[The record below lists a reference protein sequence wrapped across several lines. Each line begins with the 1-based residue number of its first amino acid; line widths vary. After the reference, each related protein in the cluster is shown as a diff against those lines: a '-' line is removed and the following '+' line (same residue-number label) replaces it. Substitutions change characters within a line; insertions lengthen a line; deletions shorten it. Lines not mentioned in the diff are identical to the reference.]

1 MLRQAASQLRTRFPA
16 LPRAAVGAGVQ
27 SPALRDV
34 FAQFY
39 GTVPETHKYLKSHEY
54 AVLEGDV
61 ATVGITDHAQS
72 ELGDVVY
79 VELPEVGSTVT
90 AQETFGVVESVKAA
104 SDVYSPI
111 SGEVVAINE
120 DLVENPGKVNE
131 SPYEEGWFIKVK
143 PSAPAE
149 MDSLLDAA
157 AYTAHCSD

>member
-1 MLRQAASQLRTRFPA
+1 VRAHAGALDRRSCLGEEAASLSLTEQGFEC
-16 LPRAAVGAGVQ
+16 RAQ
-27 SPALRDV
+27 
-34 FAQFY
+34 
-39 GTVPETHKYLKSHEY
+39 
-54 AVLEGDV
+54 
-61 ATVGITDHAQS
+61 
-72 ELGDVVY
+72 
-79 VELPEVGSTVT
+79 VGSTVT